1 MIKETKGSF
10 FLDTT
15 AANRWQTAFEFVQT
29 NWDWFSIPLI
39 FIAGAIGGIAFY
51 RRLTGWRDE
60 I

>member
-1 MIKETKGSF
+1 MRDTKDSF
-10 FLDTT
+10 FLGNV
-15 AANRWQTAFEFVQT
+15 AANWWQTGFEFVQA